1 MNNFLCNLFNKL
13 LRLVTP
19 SSCLDLFVCF
29 FLCFPLF
36 VLGID
41 FDIEALPVGH

>member
-1 MNNFLCNLFNKL
+1 MNNFLCSLFKKL

-19 SSCLDLFVCF
+19 SSCLGLSVCF
-29 FLCFPLF
+29 FLCFSLF

-41 FDIEALPVGH
+41 FDAEALSAGH

>member
-1 MNNFLCNLFNKL
+1 MNNFLCTSLNKL
-13 LRLVTP
+13 LRLVIP
-19 SSCLDLFVCF
+19 LSCLGLFVCF

-41 FDIEALPVGH
+41 FDVEALLAGR